1 RTDIKYPA
9 AIPSFCEFNPISGV
23 IDFNAHMGNIISGN
37 NTKLRLGNS
46 LWVNFTWDS
55 YRSRV
60 TGKEY

>member
-1 RTDIKYPA
+1 
-9 AIPSFCEFNPISGV
+9 
-23 IDFNAHMGNIISGN
+23 
-37 NTKLRLGNS
+37 GNS